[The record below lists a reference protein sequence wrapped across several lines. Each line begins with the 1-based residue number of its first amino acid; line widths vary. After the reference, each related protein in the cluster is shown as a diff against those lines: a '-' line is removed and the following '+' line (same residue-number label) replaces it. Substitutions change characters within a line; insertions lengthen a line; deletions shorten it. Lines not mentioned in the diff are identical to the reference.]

1 MHAARVRV
9 CVVCD
14 RTGRL
19 RMRRDVQTRRA
30 WRGFVIAVQDAASV
44 MLRRATL
51 HRVRKPLIHAT
62 THSRN
67 HTFMHARADFG
78 SPCCFA
84 NMCCSCFRQQRAQL
98 CSEMVRAW
106 RQHTAEERRWSES
119 QAASLRTQ
127 ADRRCAAACL
137 TTSVLTHPVL
147 YCAILAIPRQQN
159 RRAPLI
165 CCIPLCLWLC
175 LCLSGGW

>member
-62 THSRN
+62 TQSC
-67 HTFMHARADFG
+67 THARISALLAALLT
-78 SPCCFA
+78 CA
-84 NMCCSCFRQQRAQL
+84 VLVFRQQRAQL
-98 CSEMVRAW
+98 CGEMVRAW

-137 TTSVLTHPVL
+137 TISVLTHPVL
-147 YCAILAIPRQQN
+147 YCAIHAMPRQQN
-159 RRAPLI
+159 LRAPLI
-165 CCIPLCLWLC
+165 CCMPL
-175 LCLSGGW
+175 